1 MRTVNL
7 VTGEF
12 YIEYL
17 GLKEELIGLATEVE
31 RAHLFHD
38 ADRYR
43 ETYRK
48 ALDKKVE
55 RMHIVLEQLKL
66 GGMTADKL
74 LFLALGVDLDEM
86 KVWKKGWEKN
96 DESL

>member
-17 GLKEELIGLATEVE
+17 GLKEELIELATEVE
-31 RAHLFHD
+31 RAHLFQN

-43 ETYRK
+43 ETYQK
-48 ALDKKVE
+48 ALDKKVA
-55 RMHIVLEQLKL
+55 RMHIVLEQLRL
-66 GGMTADKL
+66 GGVSAEKL

-86 KVWKKGWEKN
+86 KAWRKGWEKN